1 VVIRLLD
8 KSSTSLK
15 LEDMGYHGRSLR
27 TIRAGLKQSN
37 GMILTSGPTGSGKS
51 TSLYALI
58 QEIKDDSINI
68 VTLEDPVEYKMNGIN
83 QIQVNADVGLTF
95 ASGLRSILRQDPDV
109 VMVGEIRDKETAE
122 LAVQAA
128 LTGHLVFSTLHTNSA
143 AGILPRLLDMG
154 IEPFLIASTVKTV
167 IGQRLV
173 RRIGAEGKEE
183 YQSSAIETES
193 IKKTLEKYLPT
204 EETKRKAAIEDIG
217 YENLPLIGQNAYTLS
232 KGKDSPGSP
241 GGYSGRMGLYEVFA
255 VTEEIQ
261 KLILARSTSTEIQ
274 KKAQEQGMLTM
285 REDGYLKALNGFTTL
300 TEINR
305 VAAAEIS

>member
-1 VVIRLLD
+1 
-8 KSSTSLK
+8 
-15 LEDMGYHGRSLR
+15 
-27 TIRAGLKQSN
+27 
-37 GMILTSGPTGSGKS
+37 
-51 TSLYALI
+51 
-58 QEIKDDSINI
+58 
-68 VTLEDPVEYKMNGIN
+68 
-83 QIQVNADVGLTF
+83 
-95 ASGLRSILRQDPDV
+95 
-109 VMVGEIRDKETAE
+109 
-122 LAVQAA
+122 
-128 LTGHLVFSTLHTNSA
+128 
-143 AGILPRLLDMG
+143 
-154 IEPFLIASTVKTV
+154 V